1 MSPADL
7 AMADLFDQRTDKN
20 QDERAVLFSA
30 LKAGKLAEHRQEAAL
45 RLKALMQ
52 EQKRWK
58 EKSEKKNPE
67 KDQPHQDTLLV
78 QKWLSA

>member
-1 MSPADL
+1 
-7 AMADLFDQRTDKN
+7 
-20 QDERAVLFSA
+20 
-30 LKAGKLAEHRQEAAL
+30 L